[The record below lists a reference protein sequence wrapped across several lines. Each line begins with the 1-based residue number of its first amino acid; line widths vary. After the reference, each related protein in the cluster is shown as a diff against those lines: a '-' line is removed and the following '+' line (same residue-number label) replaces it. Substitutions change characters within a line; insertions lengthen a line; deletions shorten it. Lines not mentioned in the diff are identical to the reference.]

1 MRFGV
6 LLPAFGVRWEEA
18 REVAERAE
26 AAGYDDVWLPDHL
39 LGIPDPAVP
48 VLEAWTA
55 LTALATATGRVG
67 IGTLVLSATF
77 RPPRVLAKAAATLAE
92 MAPGRLTLGLGGGW
106 LAAEHEA
113 FGLPFPSHAERIA
126 LLEDTVGAV
135 RELAPAVTVLVGGAS
150 AAAQSVAARRADL
163 WNAPAD
169 RLDDL
174 PELAAAF
181 RRRCERAGR
190 GVGLVS
196 RVGVLLGDEPGEA
209 EARLARRS
217 NPWTRVG
224 LGRLGLVGDAETI
237 LARVEEHRRL
247 GAERIVLGFSRRDAL
262 GGALEAFAERV
273 VARARGATTTD
284 TRGEAP

>member
-1 MRFGV
+1 M
-6 LLPAFGVRWEEA
+6 
-18 REVAERAE
+18 
-26 AAGYDDVWLPDHL
+26 
-39 LGIPDPAVP
+39 
-48 VLEAWTA
+48 
-55 LTALATATGRVG
+55 
-67 IGTLVLSATF
+67 
-77 RPPRVLAKAAATLAE
+77 
-92 MAPGRLTLGLGGGW
+92 
-106 LAAEHEA
+106 
-113 FGLPFPSHAERIA
+113 
-126 LLEDTVGAV
+126 GAV
-135 RELAPAVTVLVGGAS
+135 RELAPAATVLVGGAS

-174 PELAAAF
+174 PALAAAF

-190 GVGLVS
+190 EVGLVS

-237 LARVEEHRRL
+237 LARVETRRL
-247 GAERIVLGFSRRDAL
+247 GAERMVLGFSRRDAL
-262 GGALEAFAERV
+262 GGVLEAFAERV

-284 TRGEAP
+284 TEGEAR